1 MAEKTADAPG
11 VTDKGNR
18 QFKRASVLWQAT
30 LNCGNEPLDCQ
41 VYNIS
46 AGGAKLR
53 LAEPLTRFTHV
64 QLDGRRFGKI
74 PARVV
79 WHQDDWIG
87 LSFLDAPDKVTQ
99 AMSDVL
105 PAVAA

>member
-1 MAEKTADAPG
+1 MAKKKTDDPG
-11 VTDKGNR
+11 TTDNGKR

-41 VYNIS
+41 IYNVS
-46 AGGAKLR
+46 PGGAKLR
-53 LAEPLTRFTHV
+53 LAEPLTRFTQV

-87 LSFLDAPDKVTQ
+87 LSFLDTPDKV
-99 AMSDVL
+99 AHALSDVL